1 MNTPVYIG
9 DRTRV
14 LCVLAYLKLTQKKQ
28 SYCSFSEYVRTLK
41 KNRLYELRDEG
52 MVAFITRVR

>member
-9 DRTRV
+9 NRARM
-14 LCVLAYLKLTQKKQ
+14 LAVLAYLKLTQKKQ
-28 SYCSFSEYVRTLK
+28 SYCSFREYVNTLK
-41 KNRLYELRDEG
+41 RDRLYELRDEG